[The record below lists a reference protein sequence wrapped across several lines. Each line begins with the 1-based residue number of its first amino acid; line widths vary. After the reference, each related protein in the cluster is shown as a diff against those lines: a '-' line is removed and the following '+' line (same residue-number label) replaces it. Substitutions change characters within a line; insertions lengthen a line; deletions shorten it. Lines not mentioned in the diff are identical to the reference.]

1 MTVAVNPTGLV
12 GAADEAPG
20 VPRLVNA
27 AMIVSLGS
35 APLVQENCAEYVPTD
50 EVVAQAQTPR
60 CPS

>member
-1 MTVAVNPTGLV
+1 MTVAVNPAGGA
-12 GAADEAPG
+12 GAADPPAE

-35 APLVQENCAEYVPTD
+35 APPVQENCAEYVPTD

-60 CPS
+60 CA